1 MAAVSATLLASDLEV
16 RRQLRRLAPTIL
28 LRTILIVLLSEFA
41 VMLILDWLALD
52 WGVGTAI
59 LDATLLT
66 LLIAG
71 PLYLYVFRPTAQLT
85 GEAAAAPALAALRQS
100 EQRYR
105 TLAEAAQDAI
115 FVVNREGIMQ
125 YANSFAA
132 NQLGRRPEEVVGKR
146 QEEIFPAHEARRHLE
161 QMERI
166 FTTGEALYEEAKLPI
181 PCGELWI
188 SNRLVP
194 LKDDSGQV
202 QAVMGIAREITE
214 QKRLEE
220 ELRQSAERFRQLLE
234 ALPVATRVIQ
244 KNRVVYSNAADALLF
259 GYDQPEEVIG
269 SDAFAYIAETDIAR
283 LRAYAARRAAGEPA
297 PTRYEAQAKRR
308 DGSVFPVELS
318 VTRVIYDGQPATLAV
333 LTDLTEHKRLLL
345 YESLL
350 PVCSVCGKVRD
361 DTGTERGKGQWR
373 SWQQYMLERSTTSFS
388 HGFCPDCYREYRR
401 RAGLPEQPPSHH
413 K

>member
-1 MAAVSATLLASDLEV
+1 MAAVSATLLASDLQV
-16 RRQLRRLAPTIL
+16 RQELRRLAPTIL

-59 LDATLLT
+59 LDAILLT
-66 LLIAG
+66 LLMAG
-71 PLYLYVFRPTAQLT
+71 PLYLYVFRPTAHLA
-85 GEAAAAPALAALRQS
+85 GEAAATPALCALRQS

-115 FVVNREGIMQ
+115 FVVNREGVMQ
-125 YANSFAA
+125 YVNSFAA

-146 QEEIFPAHEARRHLE
+146 QEEIFPPDEARRHLE

-166 FTTGEALYEEAKLPI
+166 FTTGETIYEEAKLPI
-181 PCGELWI
+181 PGGELWI
-188 SNRLVP
+188 STRLVP
-194 LKDDSGQV
+194 LRDDSGEV

-220 ELRQSAERFRQLLE
+220 ELRQSTERFRQLLE
-234 ALPVATRVIQ
+234 DLPVATRVIQ
-244 KNRVVYSNAADALLF
+244 GNRVVYSNAADALLF
-259 GYDQPEEVIG
+259 GYDQPQEVIG
-269 SDAFAYIAETDIAR
+269 TDAFAYIAETDVAR

-297 PTRYEAQAKRR
+297 PARFEAQAKRR
-308 DGSVFPVELS
+308 DGNVFPVEIS
-318 VTRVIYDGQPATLAV
+318 VTRVSYGGEPATLAV
-333 LTDLTEHKRLLL
+333 LSDLSEHKRLLL

-361 DTGTERGKGQWR
+361 DTGTERGQGRWR
-373 SWQQYMLERSTTSFS
+373 SWQEYMLQRSTTSFT
-388 HGFCPDCYREYRR
+388 HGFCPECYREYRR
-401 RAGLPEQPPSHH
+401 QAGLPAEPPSRH